1 VRFDQFDPVAVQIL
15 HVAPLAALDRLVF
28 ILNRKTDASCLF
40 EDVWTVIDE
49 EGRVRLACR
58 TD

>member
-28 ILNRKTDASCLF
+28 IPQP
-40 EDVWTVIDE
+40 
-49 EGRVRLACR
+49 
-58 TD
+58 